1 MDELITKVEQWAKDK
16 GLDQTDSSKQM
27 LKTIEEIGEVAASL
41 ARKDEHGLRDGIG
54 DVVVTLII
62 LAMQN
67 DMDLYE
73 CLNQAYNEIKGRTG
87 KMVDGVFVKS
97 IDLKQPDEPKKLI
110 VKPIVAGWIEKSTD
124 NLTKAEKIAYLIKS
138 KDGDSYYFCDWFVRD
153 GILTQEQGEE
163 LLAWAKRQSYETL
176 LSLYNGY
183 EVEKEPKYIVK
194 IGKLYLK
201 EPLGDT
207 SNFTILTTWDKK
219 CAYSFSSFHMADK
232 HAAKF
237 EGTVEEVVE
246 G

>member
-16 GLDQTDSSKQM
+16 GLDQAQSSKQM
-27 LKTIEEIGEVAASL
+27 LKTVEEVGEVAASL

-97 IDLKQPDEPKKLI
+97 SDLKQLDEPKKLI

-124 NLTKAEKIAYLIKS
+124 PFTKAEKIAYLIKS

-153 GILTQEQGEE
+153 GIVTQEQGEE
-163 LLAWAKRQSYETL
+163 LLTWATRQSYETL

-183 EVEKEPKYIVK
+183 EVEKEPLYRVK
-194 IGKLYLK
+194 IGEGYFVEYQERGALIIPDGNK
-201 EPLGDT
+201 EIKIFDSKSDAERT
-207 SNFTILTTWDKK
+207 AQTIG
-219 CAYSFSSFHMADK
+219 
-232 HAAKF
+232 
-237 EGTVEEVVE
+237 GTVEEVAE